1 MSILTKYRV
10 LNFKRLIIVSLFLV
24 GAFLSCFF
32 LSGLYEV
39 TLGFDFNA
47 SDIANNPYKMQQT
60 LLEQVKRMDRYTDI
74 NMFTTT
80 VFPILVFST
89 GLFFYREKVGVFP
102 YLFLR
107 KKSQIKEVGKAMFF
121 HSLFSAV
128 SFYLAYIV
136 FMTIGYC
143 YIGPVTGDVPRNLFD
158 GIFGTGFSF
167 QHIYSYYLLEGF
179 YKYFVFSFIYSLFV
193 CCIALLVRR
202 QYLCMVVP
210 ICYYFGVNIVIG
222 NNAILGSILLPFQ
235 PAYTLG
241 FNGMVYDNP
250 NILTPLKPL
259 LPFIPILIF
268 ICIGIGYY
276 TKRSERVEF

>member
-1 MSILTKYRV
+1 MYVIKWKEYYEY
-10 LNFKRLIIVSLFLV
+10 FKRLIIVSLFLV

-107 KKSQIKEVGKAMFF
+107 KKSR
-121 HSLFSAV
+121 L
-128 SFYLAYIV
+128 
-136 FMTIGYC
+136 
-143 YIGPVTGDVPRNLFD
+143 
-158 GIFGTGFSF
+158 
-167 QHIYSYYLLEGF
+167 
-179 YKYFVFSFIYSLFV
+179 
-193 CCIALLVRR
+193 
-202 QYLCMVVP
+202 
-210 ICYYFGVNIVIG
+210 
-222 NNAILGSILLPFQ
+222 
-235 PAYTLG
+235 
-241 FNGMVYDNP
+241 YDNRV
-250 NILTPLKPL
+250 L
-259 LPFIPILIF
+259 LYWSSNGRCAKKF
-268 ICIGIGYY
+268 
-276 TKRSERVEF
+276 V